1 MAVFPESDSVDT
13 LSVLLSITAGIN
25 GCLYRC
31 LAEGDYPLIFAT
43 GSIKTLTGYP
53 AEDFIGNR
61 KRSLVSLLHPDDI
74 PHIDAVSRNALAS
87 RTRWNMDYRIKAAD
101 GQIHWVREVG
111 GGVFDEGGRLL
122 YLEGLILGVEGE
134 RAAELRNQQRFNAM
148 SSATSQII
156 DDADEILTL
165 IRTLS
170 LLSFNARVEAARAG
184 ELGRGFSVVAS
195 EMKRLADSTDALAK
209 RITVSIRNVRAVMAD
224 QKE

>member
-1 MAVFPESDSVDT
+1 MAVFPETDSVDT

-43 GSIKTLTGYP
+43 ESIQTLTGYP
-53 AEDFIGNR
+53 VEDFIGNR
-61 KRSLVSLLHPDDI
+61 KRSLVSLLHPHDI
-74 PHIDAVSRNALAS
+74 PHIDAVSRKALAS
-87 RTRWNMDYRIKAAD
+87 RSRWTMDYRIRGAD

-134 RAAELRNQQRFNAM
+134 RAAELRNQQRFKAM
-148 SSATSQII
+148 TSGTNQII
-156 DDADEILTL
+156 ADADEILTL
-165 IRTLS
+165 IRILS

-184 ELGRGFSVVAS
+184 ESGRGFSVVAS

-209 RITVSIRNVRAVMAD
+209 RITASIRNVRAVMAD
-224 QKE
+224 ERG